1 MLNYN
6 LIYNSLIIRLF
17 SNELRYTFK
26 LTYKQIVVK
35 KSEETNLSER
45 NLYACTKIKIY
56 FWWKLFDL
64 T

>member
-17 SNELRYTFK
+17 SMNCITLSNS
-26 LTYKQIVVK
+26 LKQIVIK

-45 NLYACTKIKIY
+45 NLYVCTKIKIY